1 MRNWLNA
8 RSEAKRATERLYAAI
23 VAQSRLPAFYADLGV
38 PDTPTG
44 RFEMIVLHMFMVLER
59 LGPSAERLSQTLTE
73 AFVADVEGALREMGI
88 ADITVPKRMHAMAG
102 AFFGRMLAYREAA
115 AEHGDALAQAIARN
129 VFADAGAERPTD
141 GPARLAAYVRD
152 SVVTLADCP
161 DATLRGGA
169 STFGTVP
176 VTSPI
181 SSSLISKAE
190 VRP

>member
-59 LGPSAERLSQTLTE
+59 LGPSAERRSQTLTE